1 MSDFLTLCLWFV
13 EIRPYLTDK
22 WIPGNCTLS
31 DPEKECGEGN
41 RAETRECFDGNIDD
55 CTIFQ
60 DSEKQK
66 TSSCNIPC
74 PTKGNISSR

>member
-1 MSDFLTLCLWFV
+1 MSDFITLCLWFV

-41 RAETRECFDGNIDD
+41 RTETRECFDGNIDD